1 MIFAVSEQHEAA
13 DKLPFERRA
22 LEGDQHQQLLHEGL
36 PHQGVR
42 HGDQGAVEG
51 QREGG

>member
-13 DKLPFERRA
+13 DKLLAERRA

-42 HGDQGAVEG
+42 HSDQGAVEG
-51 QREGG
+51 QR